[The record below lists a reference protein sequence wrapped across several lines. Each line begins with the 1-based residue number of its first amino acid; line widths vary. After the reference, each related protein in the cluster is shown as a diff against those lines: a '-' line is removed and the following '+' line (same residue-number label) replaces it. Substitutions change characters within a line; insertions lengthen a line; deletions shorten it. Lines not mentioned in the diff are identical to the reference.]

1 MRIAMDGMIIASQSR
16 DHQQVSPNDIA
27 KAGDIQLAKSFA
39 TVNPEVAIQLGDA
52 FARHNPGLLHL
63 LQTEV
68 PTAFASPLVTEQ
80 ERSPDTSVNLVK
92 PPDDGDG
99 GGGGIP
105 TEPPVIVTAPAP
117 PPTPPPSF
125 PSDPPPPPPPGGGG
139 GGGGGG
145 GNSTSFGNLNE
156 KGDTTQHR
164 MEIMNTA
171 EADLAK
177 LGYSFPAGYEIKY
190 TDQFAFKNQKTGQ
203 YRYSDSRDPQANET
217 EVFGRT
223 DTNAN
228 GSGGNIYMFRGAT
241 EPPLGSDG
249 FFHWSGVKMDNKGM
263 PSMTGNVGT
272 IVDGGMGG
280 VQLTLAAMAHE
291 LYHAQGH
298 FAANTNDPNDPT
310 EIDANTYGLIAERAL
325 NAAAIAE
332 RNK

>member
-1 MRIAMDGMIIASQSR
+1 MSKFPPS
-16 DHQQVSPNDIA
+16 DIA

-39 TVNPEVAIQLGDA
+39 TINPEAATQLGDA
-52 FARHNPGLLHL
+52 FARYNPGPLHL
-63 LQTEV
+63 LQSEV
-68 PTAFASPLVTEQ
+68 PTAFASPLATEQ
-80 ERSPDTSVNLVK
+80 EQSPGVSANLVK
-92 PPDDGDG
+92 PPGDGDG
-99 GGGGIP
+99 GGVP

-117 PPTPPPSF
+117 PPTPPSF
-125 PSDPPPPPPPGGGG
+125 PSDPPSPPPPSGGGG
-139 GGGGGG
+139 G
-145 GNSTSFGNLNE
+145 STSFGNLNE

-171 EADLAK
+171 EDDLAK
-177 LGYSFPAGYEIKY
+177 LGYSFAAGYEIKY
-190 TDQFAFKNQKTGQ
+190 TDQFAFKSQKTGQ
-203 YRYSDSRDPQANET
+203 YRYSDSRDPQADEV

-223 DTNAN
+223 DPNAN

-249 FFHWSGVKMDNKGM
+249 FFHWSGVKMDDKGM